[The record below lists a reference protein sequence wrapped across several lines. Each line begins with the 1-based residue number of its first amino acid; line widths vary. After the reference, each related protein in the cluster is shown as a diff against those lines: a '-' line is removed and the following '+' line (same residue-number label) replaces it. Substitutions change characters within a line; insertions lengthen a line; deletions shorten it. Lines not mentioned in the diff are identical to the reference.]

1 MSIEEAWRAL
11 AYAREEFER
20 FKENRDP
27 LLLRD
32 ACEKAWL
39 AVLLAT
45 DLLLVRSG
53 VGKPSSYAERK
64 AMLRR
69 LVAGRAELAELGL
82 DDKFYARAYK
92 LHVLGFHEGALD
104 PEDLEEELR
113 KAEGYLRLVESL
125 LK

>member
-11 AYAREEFER
+11 AHAREGFER
-20 FKENRDP
+20 FKENGDP

-45 DLLLVRSG
+45 DLLLVRS

-64 AMLRR
+64 TMLRR

-82 DDKFYARAYK
+82 DDKFYARA
-92 LHVLGFHEGALD
+92 
-104 PEDLEEELR
+104 
-113 KAEGYLRLVESL
+113 
-125 LK
+125 

>member
-11 AYAREEFER
+11 AHAREEFER
-20 FKENRDP
+20 FKENGDP

-45 DLLLVRSG
+45 DLLLVRSV
-53 VGKPSSYAERK
+53 VGMPSIYAERK

-69 LVAGRAELAELGL
+69 LVAGRAKLAELRMP
-82 DDKFYARAYK
+82 AEPRSA
-92 LHVLGFHEGALD
+92 HLGCSAA
-104 PEDLEEELR
+104 
-113 KAEGYLRLVESL
+113 KQESL
-125 LK
+125 RILRRAGVSFGCSSLFLLSR

>member
-1 MSIEEAWRAL
+1 
-11 AYAREEFER
+11 
-20 FKENRDP
+20 
-27 LLLRD
+27 
-32 ACEKAWL
+32 CEKAWL

>member
-11 AYAREEFER
+11 AHAREEFER
-20 FKENRDP
+20 FKENGDP

-39 AVLLAT
+39 AVLLAAN
-45 DLLLVRSG
+45 LLLVRSG

-64 AMLRR
+64 TMLRR

-113 KAEGYLRLVESL
+113 KAEGYPRIVESL